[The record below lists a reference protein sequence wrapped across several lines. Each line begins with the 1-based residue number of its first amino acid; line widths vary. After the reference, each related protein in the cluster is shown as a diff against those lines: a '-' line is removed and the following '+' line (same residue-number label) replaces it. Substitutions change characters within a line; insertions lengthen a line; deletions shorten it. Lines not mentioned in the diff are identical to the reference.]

1 MKTLKELRAEAGL
14 TQTAVAKQMGVSHD
28 SIKRWENGET
38 APKIDQAVTLAKV
51 YGVGIDEI
59 AEAAAESIVEN
70 AESPE
75 EAQRIADEVRTADPE
90 NQSMKVTEDG
100 KELPQDAE

>member
-38 APKIDQAVTLAKV
+38 HPNAPQAIKLAGI
-51 YGVGIDEI
+51 YGVAMDEI
-59 AEAAAESIVEN
+59 DWEAVQI
-70 AESPE
+70 
-75 EAQRIADEVRTADPE
+75 RTPRPGD
-90 NQSMKVTEDG
+90 QSLEVTEGG